1 MVFKF
6 AKITYSLSLVI
17 FFFTI
22 TTNGQSNGLAFNTEE
37 KGDKTE
43 VKHFLNL
50 LAGTDIVAQGN
61 SFAYIEKNW
70 KPEYEIMVLELMYFN
85 SNNDLSIKL
94 AVLLQKKTGKEFG
107 YDFNEWYE
115 WLWNKDQK
123 LHPDYHY
130 FKAKLHNYIDNK
142 FGKYFLDRQ
151 DKTIIRFDEIRWGG
165 VRQDGIPPLRNPE
178 MISPEKATY
187 LEDNNIV
194 FGIEVNGD
202 ARAYPKR
209 ILAWHEMF
217 TDNVGGIPV
226 TGVYCTL
233 CGTVILYKD
242 IYKGVQ
248 HTFGTSGFLYRSNK
262 LMYDKATQSLW
273 NTHWGKPVV
282 GPLVGKGI
290 ELEYM
295 SVVTTTWG
303 EWKKRH
309 PNTSVLSLN
318 TGHRRDYGEGIAYKD
333 YFATDELM
341 FNVPSTDKKLKH
353 KQSILAI
360 KLLDHP
366 GEEVAISVK
375 FLKKNPVY
383 SYKIGNTNLVVL
395 TDKTGANRVYE
406 TKGTI
411 ITSFDQNTIV
421 RDNLGGSWTLTEDK
435 LINTT
440 GKVLQRV
447 PTYNAFW
454 FGWKAAYPDTVLIK

>member
-1 MVFKF
+1 MAFKLT
-6 AKITYSLSLVI
+6 KVTCILLL
-17 FFFTI
+17 FTFLNTI
-22 TTNGQSNGLAFNTEE
+22 IVTSQSNRLAFNNAK

-43 VKHFLNL
+43 VKYFLDL
-50 LAGTDIVAQGN
+50 LTSPDLISQAN
-61 SFAYIEKNW
+61 SLSYIEKNW
-70 KPEYEIMVLELMYFN
+70 KPEYEIMILELLYFN
-85 SNNDLSIKL
+85 SSKDLSIKL
-94 AVLLQKKTGKEFG
+94 ALLLQRKTGKEYG
-107 YDFNEWYE
+107 YDFNKWYD
-115 WLWNKDQK
+115 WLWNKEQK
-123 LHPDYHY
+123 ILPYYHY

-151 DKTIIRFDEIRWGG
+151 NESIIRLDEIRWGG
-165 VRQDGIPPLRNPE
+165 VRQDGIPPLRGPE
-178 MISPEKATY
+178 MISPKKATY
-187 LEDNNIV
+187 LEDDNIV

-242 IYKGVQ
+242 IHKGVQ

-309 PNTSVLSLN
+309 PSTTVLSLN

-360 KLLDHP
+360 KLLEHP
-366 GEEVAISVK
+366 GKEVAISVK
-375 FLKKNPVY
+375 FLKKTPVY
-383 SYKIGNTNLVVL
+383 PYKIGNTNLVVL

-411 ITSFDQNTIV
+411 ITSFDQEATAK
-421 RDNLGGSWTLTEDK
+421 DNLGGSWTLSEDK
-435 LINTT
+435 LESST